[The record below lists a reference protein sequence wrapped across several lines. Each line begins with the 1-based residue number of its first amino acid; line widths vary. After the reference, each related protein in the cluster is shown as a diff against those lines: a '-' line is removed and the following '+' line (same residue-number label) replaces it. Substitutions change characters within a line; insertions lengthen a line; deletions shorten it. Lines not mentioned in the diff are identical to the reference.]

1 MRTAAQR
8 EADAKYN
15 ASERGRARHLRY
27 NRSARG
33 RARVERYEDT
43 PGRILLKMLAAD
55 KHSRCGRPG
64 CLCYLA
70 KATPEY
76 LHGLLQHREREQHG
90 VVLRDGTPLRKH
102 WPLPFGVVPTDARA
116 RYWAALEHISATVRV
131 AGAA

>member
-33 RARVERYEDT
+33 RERVERYEDT
-43 PGRILLKMLAAD
+43 PGRILRKMLAAD
-55 KHSRCGRPG
+55 KRSRCGLPC

-70 KATPEY
+70 KATQEY
-76 LHGLLQHREREQHG
+76 LYGLLQHRERERHG
-90 VVLRDGTPLRKH
+90 VVLRDGNPLRKH
-102 WPLPFGVVPTDARA
+102 WPLAFGAVPAVARA
-116 RYWAALEHISATVRV
+116 SYWAALERTSVRV

>member
-8 EADAKYN
+8 ETDAN

-33 RARVERYEDT
+33 RERVERYEDT
-43 PGRILLKMLAAD
+43 PGRILRKMLAAD
-55 KHSRCGRPG
+55 KRSRCGRPG

-70 KATPEY
+70 KVTPEY
-76 LHGLLQHREREQHG
+76 LHGLLPHREREQHG
-90 VVLRDGTPLRKH
+90 VVLRDGNPLRKH
-102 WPLPFGVVPTDARA
+102 WPLAFGAVPAVARA
-116 RYWAALEHISATVRV
+116 SYWAALERISARV